1 MAILLPRKPTL
12 ICMAVLGP
20 ICVVDGIAKK
30 NTQEILAMSAVF
42 IFAIVTLIMDNRK
55 KKKLINKN
63 DRERS
68 NPVNPNR

>member
-30 NTQEILAMSAVF
+30 DIKEILAMLAVF
-42 IFAIVTLIMDNRK
+42 IFAIVTLIMDSRK
-55 KKKLINKN
+55 KKKLIS
-63 DRERS
+63 RT
-68 NPVNPNR
+68 NPGHSSSVNPNQ

>member
-20 ICVVDGIAKK
+20 ICMVDGIVKRDAK
-30 NTQEILAMSAVF
+30 EILAMLAVF
-42 IFAIVTLIMDNRK
+42 IFAIVSLLNDRK
-55 KKKLINKN
+55 KKLASKN

-68 NPVNPNR
+68 NPIKPIT

>member
-30 NTQEILAMSAVF
+30 DTLEILAMLAVF
-42 IFAIVTLIMDNRK
+42 IFAVVTLIMDSRK
-55 KKKLINKN
+55 KKKLLNKN
-63 DRERS
+63 DNGYRNS
-68 NPVNPNR
+68 L

>member
-1 MAILLPRKPTL
+1 MAVLLPRKPTL

-20 ICVVDGIAKK
+20 ISVVDGIAKK
-30 NTQEILAMSAVF
+30 DTQEILAMLAVF
-42 IFAIVTLIMDNRK
+42 IFAIVTLIMDSRK

-63 DRERS
+63 NREHS

>member
-20 ICVVDGIAKK
+20 ICVADGIVKK
-30 NTQEILAMSAVF
+30 DTKEILAMLAVF
-42 IFAIVTLIMDNRK
+42 IFAVVTLIMDSRK

-63 DRERS
+63 DNGFGNS
-68 NPVNPNR
+68 L

>member
-20 ICVVDGIAKK
+20 ICIADGVVKK
-30 NTQEILAMSAVF
+30 DTKEILAMLAVF
-42 IFAIVTLIMDNRK
+42 IFAIVTLIMDSRK

-63 DRERS
+63 DKEYKNS
-68 NPVNPNR
+68 L

>member
-12 ICMAVLGP
+12 ICLVVLGP
-20 ICVVDGIAKK
+20 ICVVDGIVKK
-30 NTQEILAMSAVF
+30 NTQEILAMLAVF
-42 IFAIVTLIMDNRK
+42 IFAIVTLIMDSKK

-63 DRERS
+63 EREHS

>member
-20 ICVVDGIAKK
+20 ICMVDGIVKK
-30 NTQEILAMSAVF
+30 DTKEILAMLAVF
-42 IFAIVTLIMDNRK
+42 IFAIVSLLNDRK
-55 KKKLINKN
+55 KKLAVKN

-68 NPVNPNR
+68 NPIKSNQ

>member
-20 ICVVDGIAKK
+20 ICVADGIVKK
-30 NTQEILAMSAVF
+30 NTQEILAMLAVF
-42 IFAIVTLIMDNRK
+42 IFAIVTLIMDSRK

-63 DRERS
+63 YREHS
-68 NPVNPNR
+68 NPVNPNL